1 VGRVHLVGE
10 APAGLSGKRRRGLRD
25 LAIAVALGALV
36 WIGDAATGGRIAGAV
51 NAFASRL
58 AIWFEDRREP
68 VVLCEPGKPRSYT
81 ALSGVVLRVPACW
94 EVEVVSLL
102 DREVHRF
109 HDPEA
114 RAGTLS
120 VSVEPLESDDDR
132 SQMAEELRRM
142 GSLPGAR
149 VDGGS
154 AAQTRAPDA
163 SEERYKPSVP
173 DSLAERILHGS
184 SGESGRGGGGIGAGE
199 AGGDEDG
206 AGGVPSANAAG
217 EAGTAPSRAASSGGF
232 HRVEAGGLLGMP
244 PQPGKSA
251 LQPDGTYAKRTWNWL
266 LVGDREAVRLV
277 YSVRAD
283 WSESV
288 IVSSE
293 FRRASAVAESAAPA
307 PSVSAGTAGAATHPA
322 ESAPGPAPMSGPGS
336 PPASAP
342 GSTPPASAP

>member
-1 VGRVHLVGE
+1 MGRVHLVGE

-36 WIGDAATGGRIAGAV
+36 WIGDAATGGRLAGAV

-58 AIWFEDRREP
+58 AVWFEDRREP

-81 ALSGVVLRVPACW
+81 ALAGVVLRIPQCW

-102 DREVHRF
+102 DREVHKF

-132 SQMAEELRRM
+132 SQMAEEFRRM

-149 VDGGS
+149 VDGRS
-154 AAQTRAPDA
+154 AAQTGAPDA
-163 SEERYKPSVP
+163 PEEGYKPSVP

-184 SGESGRGGGGIGAGE
+184 SGESERGGSEAGGGEIGGGGA
-199 AGGDEDG
+199 
-206 AGGVPSANAAG
+206 PSTHAAG
-217 EAGTAPSRAASSGGF
+217 AAGTAPVGAASSGGF
-232 HRVEAGGLLGMP
+232 RRVEAGGLLGMP

-277 YSVRAD
+277 YTVRAD

-288 IVSSE
+288 IVSGE
-293 FRRASAVAESAAPA
+293 FRRASAVAESASPVQ
-307 PSVSAGTAGAATHPA
+307 SVSAGTTGEAMHPA
-322 ESAPGPAPMSGPGS
+322 SPTASGAGSAPAS

-342 GSTPPASAP
+342 